1 MPTYPTTSQTIEVK
15 RFIDN
20 RHEEMLDR
28 IEELEA
34 SLALMTAILTRTETR
49 VCKLLEH
56 LGALHL
62 VNSQPRNP
70 SNPTV

>member
-1 MPTYPTTSQTIEVK
+1 MNTNPTIEVK
-15 RFIDN
+15 RYIDN
-20 RHEEMLDR
+20 RHEELLDK

-34 SLALMTAILTRTETR
+34 SLALMTTILTRTETR

-62 VNSQPRNP
+62 IASNPRNP
-70 SNPTV
+70 IV